1 VRGTK
6 AAEIIKSVISR
17 HEDGSPEPIPI
28 LNDLRLEPVLDYGG
42 KMARKAYQSYRKNW
56 HKDRQHVG
64 ILDFRIM
71 DPTGKM
77 EHSQLLARSVGRV
90 PIEALREVYD
100 GADPLDLGLSGEQ
113 LELVSDIQCSFAEQE
128 VNWGVHDFQLRTHFG
143 YPEMRADHLRNAV
156 PRDFFMLYFE
166 RCDSEIRAGASIEEA
181 LRIVS
186 EPQYQESYVAS
197 KMVLMPPIS
206 GSGDDRRIRGDFLPY
221 LRSANFEGVR
231 PWIEPH
237 LGRIGE
243 LCEDKGVSPYWKRT
257 YE

>member
-1 VRGTK
+1 MR
-6 AAEIIKSVISR
+6 ADEIINAIISR
-17 HEDGSPEPIPI
+17 HEEGSPEPIPI
-28 LNDLRLEPVLDYGG
+28 LDDLRLEPMLDYGG

-77 EHSQLLARSVGRV
+77 EHSQLLARSVGEV

-100 GADPLDLGLSGEQ
+100 GGDPFDLGLSDKQ
-113 LELVSDIQCSFAEQE
+113 LALACDIQCSFAEQE

-143 YPEMRADHLRNAV
+143 YPGMRVEYLRNAV

-166 RCDSEIRAGASIEEA
+166 RCDSEVGAGSRIEES
-181 LRIVS
+181 LRLVS

-206 GSGDDRRIRGDFLPY
+206 GSGDGRRIRGDFLPY

-243 LCEDKGVSPYWKRT
+243 LCENRGVSPYWKRT

>member
-1 VRGTK
+1 MR
-6 AAEIIKSVISR
+6 ADEIINAIISR
-17 HEDGSPEPIPI
+17 HEEGSPEPIPI
-28 LNDLRLEPVLDYGG
+28 LDDLRLEPMLDYRG

-77 EHSQLLARSVGRV
+77 EHSQLLARSVGEV

-100 GADPLDLGLSGEQ
+100 GGDPFNLGLSDKQ
-113 LELVSDIQCSFAEQE
+113 LSLACDIQCSFAEQE

-143 YPEMRADHLRNAV
+143 YPDMRADHLRDAV

-166 RCDSEIRAGASIEEA
+166 RCDSEIRTGASIEEA

-186 EPQYQESYVAS
+186 APQYQESYVAS

-206 GSGDDRRIRGDFLPY
+206 GSGDNRRIRNDFLPY
-221 LRSANFEGVR
+221 LRSANVKGVR
-231 PWIEPH
+231 PWIESH
-237 LGRIGE
+237 LDIITE
-243 LCEDKGVSPYWKRT
+243 LCNEKGPSPYWRST
-257 YE
+257 YG